1 MQSSRGIF
9 NSKILVASGPWS
21 RFPGHLGLACDRK
34 FCRKERSSA
43 RLPSDSAMTEAV
55 PTAQGSLEATP
66 LGHLLVYSLDRV
78 LTGTLVLEEPT
89 GKRHA
94 IYFERGGPAKAKIQ
108 DTVLFLG
115 RVLVEQKAISEDIYE
130 RTLAVSTETAKLHG
144 QVLLEAGAIDEQA
157 LRAGLREQLARQVLW
172 MFSLPPATLFGYYDR
187 LNFLERWGGEG
198 VRAKPLA
205 LIWRGVREYAHA
217 GHMAEVL
224 ERFGDQLI
232 LLHVDAPIWR
242 FRFDRREQSVID
254 VLRAKP
260 QPLQELLA
268 RGLADH
274 GYVRRLVYAM
284 IITRQLESGVP
295 GVEPIGVDEAPSSS
309 RLLVAN
315 PWPEGPGARRSIS
328 SSASVAGPSS
338 DPADLAARPVESPE
352 LAAFKAEVRER
363 AVNGSVDYYELLGL
377 VPDAIPSVIQAAFFQ
392 LAKKWH
398 PDRLGPDM
406 AEVRDLATK
415 VFARMSEAH
424 QVLADASRR
433 KEYDDLRKAG
443 AGRADEQEQVQRV
456 VRAATAF
463 QKAEV
468 LLKRNNFVA
477 ALEEA
482 RRALE
487 LDPSQADYIA
497 LLAWVE
503 STQLNANLDEL
514 LARVDKAQRMEP
526 NNTRIRWYRGS
537 LLKRLGK
544 NGKAMGDFRFIV
556 ENDPRHLDAQREIR
570 LYDMRKAE
578 QRRSGQRTLSDRPS
592 GSPSVRPSV
601 PPAADKSGDSG
612 RFGKWFKR

>member
-1 MQSSRGIF
+1 
-9 NSKILVASGPWS
+9 
-21 RFPGHLGLACDRK
+21 
-34 FCRKERSSA
+34 
-43 RLPSDSAMTEAV
+43 MTEAA
-55 PTAQGSLEATP
+55 PTAQGSLEGTP
-66 LGHLLVYSLDRV
+66 LGHLLVYGLDRL
-78 LTGTLVLEEPT
+78 LTGTLVLEEVT

-94 IYFERGGPAKAKIQ
+94 IYFDNGGPAKAKIQ
-108 DTVLFLG
+108 DPVLFLG
-115 RVLVEQKAISEDIYE
+115 RVLVEQKAISDEVYE
-130 RTLAVSTETAKLHG
+130 RTLAMATETGTLHG
-144 QVLLEAGAIDEQA
+144 QVLLAEGALDEHT
-157 LRAGLREQLARQVLW
+157 LREGLREQLSRQVLW
-172 MFSLPPATLFGYYDR
+172 MFSLPSSTLFGYYDH
-187 LNFLERWGGEG
+187 LNFLEQWGGEG

-232 LLHVDAPIWR
+232 LLHVDAPIRR

-260 QPLQELLA
+260 QPLHELLA
-268 RGLADH
+268 RGLADPA
-274 GYVRRLVYAM
+274 YVRRLVYAM
-284 IITRQLESGVP
+284 IITRQLESGIP

-309 RLLVAN
+309 RMPVASAL
-315 PWPEGPGARRSIS
+315 PVPPSRPPSGATSIS
-328 SSASVAGPSS
+328 SQPPMRFAP
-338 DPADLAARPVESPE
+338 AARPVDSPE

-363 AVNGSVDYYELLGL
+363 AARGNADYYELLG
-377 VPDAIPSVIQAAFFQ
+377 VAVDAIPSVIQAAFFQ
-392 LAKKWH
+392 LAKRWH

-424 QVLADASRR
+424 QILSDSSRR
-433 KEYDDLRKAG
+433 KEYDDLRKDGGGG
-443 AGRADEQEQVQRV
+443 AEEQEQVQRV
-456 VRAATAF
+456 IRAATAF

-468 LLKRNNFVA
+468 LMKRNNSIA

-482 RRALE
+482 RKALE

-497 LLAWVE
+497 LLAWIE

-514 LARVDKAQRMEP
+514 LLRVEKAQRMEP

-544 NGKAMGDFRFIV
+544 NGKAVGEFRFIV
-556 ENDPRHLDAQREIR
+556 ENDPRHVDAQREIR
-570 LYDMRKAE
+570 LYEMRKAE
-578 QRRSGQRTLSDRPS
+578 QRRLGQKSTSDRPS
-592 GSPSVRPSV
+592 GQPGRSSS
-601 PPAADKSGDSG
+601 PPASVKPPAGDSS

>member
-1 MQSSRGIF
+1 
-9 NSKILVASGPWS
+9 
-21 RFPGHLGLACDRK
+21 
-34 FCRKERSSA
+34 
-43 RLPSDSAMTEAV
+43 MTEAA

-66 LGHLLVYSLDRV
+66 LGHLLVYGLDRL

-89 GKRHA
+89 GQRHA
-94 IYFERGGPAKAKIQ
+94 IYFDDGGPAKAKVQ
-108 DTVLFLG
+108 DPVLYLG
-115 RVLVEQKAISEDIYE
+115 RVLVEQKSITEEEYQ
-130 RTLAVSTETAKLHG
+130 RTLGLAIETGQLHG
-144 QVLLEAGAIDEQA
+144 QVLLEQGLVDEHA
-157 LRAGLREQLARQVLW
+157 LREGLREQLARQVLW

-187 LNFLERWGGEG
+187 MNFLERWGGEG

-232 LLHVDAPIWR
+232 LLHIDAPIRR
-242 FRFDRREQSVID
+242 FRFDRREQSIID

-260 QPLQELLA
+260 QPLHELLN
-268 RGLADH
+268 RGLADPA
-274 GYVRRLVYAM
+274 YVRRLVYAM
-284 IITRQLESGVP
+284 IITRQLETGIQ

-309 RLLVAN
+309 RMPVASALST
-315 PWPEGPGARRSIS
+315 PPSVPSPRASLSPDAARAS
-328 SSASVAGPSS
+328 SQPPVRSAS
-338 DPADLAARPVESPE
+338 PARVDSPE
-352 LAAFKAEVRER
+352 LAAFKAEIRDR
-363 AVNGSVDYYELLGL
+363 AARGSADYYELLG
-377 VPDAIPSVIQAAFFQ
+377 VAPDAIPSVIQAAFFQ

-398 PDRLGPDM
+398 PDRLGPDL

-424 QVLADASRR
+424 QVLSDANRR
-433 KEYDDLRKAG
+433 KEYDDLRKDG
-443 AGRADEQEQVQRV
+443 AGGAEEQEQVQRV
-456 VRAATAF
+456 LRAATAF

-468 LLKRNNFVA
+468 LMKRNNNLA

-503 STQLNANLDEL
+503 SSQLNANLEEI
-514 LARVDKAQRMEP
+514 LARIEKAQRMEP

-537 LLKRLGK
+537 ILKRLGK
-544 NGKAMGDFRFIV
+544 NGKAVGDFRFIV
-556 ENDPRHLDAQREIR
+556 ENDPRHVDAQREIR
-570 LYDMRKAE
+570 LYEMRKAE
-578 QRRSGQRTLSDRPS
+578 QRRTGQKTISDRPS
-592 GSPSVRPSV
+592 GQPSARSSL
-601 PPAADKSGDSG
+601 PPASVKTGDNS